1 MSEAGHVHCA
11 VDDGVATLWISNP
24 ERRNAFSQSMWL
36 ELEAILIELL
46 AREDVRVL
54 LLRGEGGRAFS
65 AGADI
70 AELQCLLADA
80 GALGANNLII
90 RRVQLAL
97 EVFPRPTVALIEGAC
112 VGGGFGIALAC
123 DLRFASPRAKF
134 AVTPS
139 KLGLLYSLPD
149 TRRMLRTLGPT
160 LTRDLLLSG
169 RIMGGEEAW
178 DRGFLTAL
186 CAEDELES
194 HAGERVAELANASA
208 SALSGIKRT
217 LNHLEGVGDD
227 SAEDLDAL
235 FSAAFTSAD
244 CREGAAAF
252 LEKRGANFNRGEDSS

>member
-1 MSEAGHVHCA
+1 MSDIGHVLCA
-11 VDDGVATLWISNP
+11 VDSGVATLWISNP
-24 ERRNAFSQSMWL
+24 ERRNALSQSMWL
-36 ELEAILIELL
+36 ELEAILSDQLT
-46 AREDVRVL
+46 RDDVRVL
-54 LLRGEGGRAFS
+54 LLRGQGGRAFS

-70 AELQCLLADA
+70 AELQRLLADA
-80 GALGANNLII
+80 DALEANNLII

-97 EVFPRPTVALIEGAC
+97 ETFPKPTVALIEGAC

-139 KLGLLYSLPD
+139 KLGLLYSLAD

-160 LTRDLLLSG
+160 LTRDLLFGG
-169 RIMGGEEAW
+169 RVMQGEEAW
-178 DRGFLTAL
+178 ERGFLTAL
-186 CAEDELES
+186 CTDEELER
-194 HAGERVAELANASA
+194 HAGERVLELANASA

-227 SAEDLDAL
+227 SAEELDAL

-252 LEKRGANFNRGEDSS
+252 LEKREASFNRGEDSS